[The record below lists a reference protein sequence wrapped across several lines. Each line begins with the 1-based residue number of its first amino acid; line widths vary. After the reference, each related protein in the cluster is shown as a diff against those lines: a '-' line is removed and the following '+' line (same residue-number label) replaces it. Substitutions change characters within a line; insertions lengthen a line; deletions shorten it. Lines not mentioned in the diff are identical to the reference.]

1 MCLRTLPWGTHTH
14 LSQDGSQ
21 SEGFWE
27 EQDSLWPGI
36 ILWLLTPRSLS
47 AAHVCSPLSFTQTGF
62 CLLCPCQDYS
72 LEVFTRDKDWLF
84 TCFCCYSTSK
94 RKWGWLYI
102 SQLEPTYVASGN
114 EKKRPADCE
123 FPTWSPSI
131 SYLTGSFNS
140 GNENEI
146 RIIPNTT
153 HKNKLQIR

>member
-1 MCLRTLPWGTHTH
+1 MAWNHPLT
-14 LSQDGSQ
+14 
-21 SEGFWE
+21 F
-27 EQDSLWPGI
+27 DSKEP
-36 ILWLLTPRSLS
+36 
-47 AAHVCSPLSFTQTGF
+47 
-62 CLLCPCQDYS
+62 
-72 LEVFTRDKDWLF
+72 
-84 TCFCCYSTSK
+84 FCCTRMFSLILYSDRVLPLFVLAMIIFLRCLQETKTGYLPVSVVTSTSK

>member
-1 MCLRTLPWGTHTH
+1 MDLKVKASGRSKTHYGLESSSDFRLQGAFLLHTYVLPYPLLRQGFASFVLAKIIPLRCLQETKTGYLPVSVVT
-14 LSQDGSQ
+14 
-21 SEGFWE
+21 
-27 EQDSLWPGI
+27 
-36 ILWLLTPRSLS
+36 
-47 AAHVCSPLSFTQTGF
+47 
-62 CLLCPCQDYS
+62 
-72 LEVFTRDKDWLF
+72 
-84 TCFCCYSTSK
+84 STSK

-102 SQLEPTYVASGN
+102 SQLEPTYVASGS